1 MALASYWQEIYL
13 VYIAASIVINDH
25 RTFAR
30 FATGKGPWDTGSW
43 KYQLHYL
50 LAANGPQE
58 LELLNES
65 FSKNFF
71 IFVSSSY
78 SSSSARGHHH
88 LITRRDQAL
97 SFLTGY
103 RQQVSFSLSYSLSLS
118 LILCLLIY
126 HFILVY
132 LYHFILFYLSIILS

>member
-1 MALASYWQEIYL
+1 MIRKIKILSNIKTL
-13 VYIAASIVINDH
+13 NDLW
-25 RTFAR
+25 TFAR
-30 FATGKGPWDTGSW
+30 FATGYGPWDTGSW

-103 RQQVSFSLSYSLSLS
+103 RQQVSLFLS

-132 LYHFILFYLSIILS
+132 FSYYILVYFSLWYTNKP

>member
-1 MALASYWQEIYL
+1 MIRKIKILSNIKTL
-13 VYIAASIVINDH
+13 NDLW
-25 RTFAR
+25 TFAR
-30 FATGKGPWDTGSW
+30 FATGYGPWDTGSW

-50 LAANGPQE
+50 LAANGPQD

-71 IFVSSSY
+71 IFVSSSS

-103 RQQVSFSLSYSLSLS
+103 RQQVSLFLS